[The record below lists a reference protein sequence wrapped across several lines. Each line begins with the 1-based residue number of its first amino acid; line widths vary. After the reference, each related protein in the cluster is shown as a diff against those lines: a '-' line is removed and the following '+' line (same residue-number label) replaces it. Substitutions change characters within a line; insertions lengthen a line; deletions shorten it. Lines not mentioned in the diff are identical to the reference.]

1 MPHFLFNF
9 FGEITED
16 NNIQY
21 VKDFFKYEKNEINF
35 INMHPMKIDVMIL
48 NGDVT
53 ISIEAQQRFYSQ
65 KVLKKIVDEII
76 SETLKLE
83 NTEVN
88 EVKIEVDEGI
98 DFDDFSN
105 ILDKFN

>member
-1 MPHFLFNF
+1 
-9 FGEITED
+9 
-16 NNIQY
+16 
-21 VKDFFKYEKNEINF
+21 
-35 INMHPMKIDVMIL
+35 MHPMKIDVMIL

>member
-1 MPHFLFNF
+1 
-9 FGEITED
+9 
-16 NNIQY
+16 
-21 VKDFFKYEKNEINF
+21 
-35 INMHPMKIDVMIL
+35 MKIDVMIL